1 MPPGK
6 DQKMADFRV
15 LDFINLFIINKLFL
29 KNGSK
34 NRVHQ

>member
-6 DQKMADFRV
+6 DQKMADFKI
-15 LDFINLFIINKLFL
+15 LDFINLFIINKLSL

-34 NRVHQ
+34 NSVHQ